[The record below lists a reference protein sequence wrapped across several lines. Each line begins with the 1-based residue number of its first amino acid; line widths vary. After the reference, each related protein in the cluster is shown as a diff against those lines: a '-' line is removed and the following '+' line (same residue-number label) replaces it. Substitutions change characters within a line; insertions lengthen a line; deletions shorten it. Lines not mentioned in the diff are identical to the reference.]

1 MSAIIDNRDLFFS
14 GFLLTLQLCV
24 LAAVGSL
31 LLGTV
36 AAVMRISPVP
46 PLRWVG
52 TSYVNVFRN
61 MPLTIVA
68 FMVVF
73 ALPTI
78 GIRADF
84 LRIPGL
90 DVLFPR
96 LAIDLPYFRMAIFG
110 LALYTGAF
118 VCEALRSGV
127 NAVAPGQAEA
137 ARAIGLTFTQNLR
150 YVVLP
155 QAWKAATVP
164 LGTAMIAM
172 IKNSAVFGFMGLAG
186 DLSGTFQRLVS
197 AGGQPAIPVFLAVT
211 SGYLV
216 MTVPLG
222 LVLDRLEKQSR
233 AGSRGAPRRRA
244 VAR

>member
-1 MSAIIDNRDLFFS
+1 VDVIVENLDLFVS
-14 GFLLTLQLCV
+14 GFLLTFQLCV
-24 LAAVGSL
+24 LAALFAL

-36 AAVMRISPVP
+36 LAVMRISPVA
-46 PLRWVG
+46 PLRWLG

-61 MPLTIVA
+61 LPLTVVA

-78 GIRADF
+78 GVRADF
-84 LRIPGL
+84 LRVPGL
-90 DVLFPR
+90 SAVFPR
-96 LAIDLPYFRMAIFG
+96 LEIDLPYFRMAIFG
-110 LALYTGAF
+110 LALYTAAF

-137 ARAIGLTFTQNLR
+137 ARAIGLTFGQNLR
-150 YVVLP
+150 HVVFP
-155 QAWKAATVP
+155 QAWKAAVVP
-164 LGTAMIAM
+164 LGSVIIAM
-172 IKNSAVFGFMGLAG
+172 IKNSALFGFVGLSG

-197 AGGQPAIPVFLAVT
+197 AEGQPAIPVFLAVT
-211 SGYLV
+211 AGFLV

-222 LVLDRLEKQSR
+222 LLLDQVEK
-233 AGSRGAPRRRA
+233 RRA